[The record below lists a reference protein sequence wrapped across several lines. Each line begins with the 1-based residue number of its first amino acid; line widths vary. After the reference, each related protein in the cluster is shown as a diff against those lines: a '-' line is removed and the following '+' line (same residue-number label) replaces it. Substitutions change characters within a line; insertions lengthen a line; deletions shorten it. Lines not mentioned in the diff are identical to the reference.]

1 LTKPCGK
8 VLSLVYVNKK
18 ASKGRNKVISIT
30 DTPKLIDVIPSVG
43 RNHHYN
49 RMTSVIEYLTFIAKL
64 AVKHISN
71 PQLNREIK
79 KMRNIPC

>member
-8 VLSLVYVNKK
+8 VLSLVSSNTLLPFPL
-18 ASKGRNKVISIT
+18 G
-30 DTPKLIDVIPSVG
+30 
-43 RNHHYN
+43 
-49 RMTSVIEYLTFIAKL
+49 TFIAKL

-79 KMRNIPC
+79 KMEKEFKAARPKGKGNNVLDETNDKTLPQGFLLF